1 MLIVELPDSPL
12 KTPSGNEDR
21 SILIVTSSSPSTTPS
36 SAIGIS
42 NEAIVSPARN
52 LTAYG
57 PDE

>member
-1 MLIVELPDSPL
+1 MLTVELPDSL
-12 KTPSGNEDR
+12 LETPSGNEDR
-21 SILIVTSSSPSTTPS
+21 SILIVRSSSPSTTPS

-52 LTAYG
+52 LTEYS